1 MIRLETERLT
11 IRNFCPGDWQTLQEI
26 AIQAEAS
33 EYWAYDYA
41 WPTTAEEIKKIT
53 NDFTGND
60 GFIAVCLKSTGAF
73 IGFISL
79 KQSDRDDCVEY
90 DLGYRFHSA
99 YHGQGYATESCRALL
114 DYAFD
119 DLTADQVTSGTAA
132 ANLPSRRL
140 QQRLGFR
147 KTGEDIVSFRTT
159 PEGEPI
165 RFVGYS
171 FAITREEWQERKR
184 RGN

>member
-1 MIRLETERLT
+1 MIRLETERLLL
-11 IRNFCPGDWQTLQEI
+11 RNFCPGDWQTLQEI

-41 WPTTAEEIKKIT
+41 WPTTAEEVQGIT
-53 NDFTGND
+53 NAFAGDD

-79 KQSDRDDCVEY
+79 NRSDKEGCQEY
-90 DLGYRFHSA
+90 DLGYRFHSD
-99 YHGQGYATESCRALL
+99 YHGQGYATESCRAVLA
-114 DYAFD
+114 YAFD
-119 DLTADQVTSGTAA
+119 ALAADQVTSGTAE

-140 QQRLGFR
+140 QQRLGFS
-147 KTGEDIVSFRTT
+147 KTGQEIVSFRTT

-184 RGN
+184 GDQ